1 MITMNQMYW
10 LTRLDHLS
18 DVLTVTCVLLVL
30 STIGILI
37 AGGIMQDCS
46 FSEETNGR
54 GRKFVG
60 KTPFMAAA
68 FVATLL
74 LDALIPTTK
83 EMAAI
88 IVIPSVLNNEKVQT
102 VGNKLY
108 DLAVE
113 WMDELRPV
121 KDSKG
126 DKQ

>member
-46 FSEETNGR
+46 FSGETNER

-68 FVATLL
+68 FVVTLL
-74 LDALIPTTK
+74 LNALIPTTK

-108 DLAVE
+108 DLAAE
-113 WMDELRPV
+113 WMDELRPEG
-121 KDSKG
+121 KSK
-126 DKQ
+126 